1 MALLDPDVVLT
12 SDGGPHR
19 HAARRPVIGA
29 DRVTRLLVNITKRGF
44 DFGAEMQFADVNRMP
59 ALVISRR
66 GRPQMMVAIETAD
79 DRVQAIRIVVNPDKL
94 GHLAEPLKLI

>member
-29 DRVTRLLVNITKRGF
+29 DRVTRLLVNITRRGLAKA
-44 DFGAEMQFADVNRMP
+44 DMQFVDVNRTP
-59 ALVISRR
+59 ALVISFR
-66 GRPQMMVAIETAD
+66 GRPEMVVAIESND

-94 GHLAEPLKLI
+94 KHLAEPMRLI